1 MNIDNIVNGNSIV
14 IFIKGEA
21 NDPKCLYSV
30 KVINIFNE
38 LNVPYKAI
46 NILRSAS
53 MKERLKSYSSWPTI
67 PQVYVNGTFIGGVDI
82 ITEMYYKKELQEILE
97 VVFNS

>member
-1 MNIDNIVNGNSIV
+1 MNIDNIINNYAIV

-21 NDPKCLYSV
+21 NNPKCIYSI
-30 KVINIFNE
+30 KAIEILNE

-46 NILRSAS
+46 NILCSPS
-53 MKERLKSYSSWPTI
+53 MKEELKTYSNWLTI
-67 PQVYVNGTFIGGVDI
+67 PQVYINGEFIGGVDI

-97 VVFNS
+97 VLLNS